1 MRESNRKKMKR
12 IIALGRWAMWLWRT
26 LPPAEAIEIV
36 DQRRRNGEAD
46 DRYTL
51 TLQLTHFLVLADRVP
66 EAEQMID
73 EMIERL
79 PDDVRFP
86 ISKASLYLYDIRDL
100 EKALVVIDM
109 ALVRAYRTGFFRRE
123 ALGVRARILLGL
135 ERGEELSRTLEEI
148 MSLEMKRDI
157 PDIPR
162 ERDFVDRAPP
172 GMISADVLAR
182 YDAFCPRR

>member
-1 MRESNRKKMKR
+1 
-12 IIALGRWAMWLWRT
+12 
-26 LPPAEAIEIV
+26 
-36 DQRRRNGEAD
+36 
-46 DRYTL
+46 
-51 TLQLTHFLVLADRVP
+51 
-66 EAEQMID
+66 
-73 EMIERL
+73 
-79 PDDVRFP
+79 
-86 ISKASLYLYDIRDL
+86 
-100 EKALVVIDM
+100 
-109 ALVRAYRTGFFRRE
+109 
-123 ALGVRARILLGL
+123 LLGL